1 MFHASIKHIGDKQYI
16 TDNLI
21 FGNENPRMQNWR
33 RNLFSDLALVIP
45 RAFAVFFLFINT
57 NKT

>member
-33 RNLFSDLALVIP
+33 RNLLLIQTKH
-45 RAFAVFFLFINT
+45 N
-57 NKT
+57 NK